1 MFLADVYDGINHDFL
16 LILAVFQGNFDFVE
30 LKFTIYPH
38 HDLFIFKHAHL
49 LLPDLEAA
57 IFLPQLVR
65 HDYQL
70 LHDL

>member
-57 IFLPQLVR
+57 IFLP
-65 HDYQL
+65 
-70 LHDL
+70 